1 MAGNYFKD
9 GLDLRMSQYNYVVS
23 EEAKKFFKN
32 LFGLGISD
40 EHLKTVQLTTGMILD
55 TFSMFG
61 VYPLVKPVTVN
72 GEMKFSPD
80 ILSITKET
88 ETETVVSE
96 VDLSKENEIRE
107 PEYFDYWYQ
116 GFIAA
121 VTCCIIMVARVKG
134 TNKEESCALSM
145 EGQRL
150 LLECFE

>member
-1 MAGNYFKD
+1 MAANYYKD
-9 GLDLRMSQYNYVVS
+9 GLDLRMSLYNFVVS

-96 VDLSKENEIRE
+96 VDLSKENKIRE

-134 TNKEESCALSM
+134 TDKEESCALSI

-150 LLECFE
+150 LLESFE